1 MRTRKSAM
9 TKTPLPLPW
18 LLLSMFACGYLLSTL
33 LRGVTAALAP
43 YFTQEFSV
51 TPAELGLLAGSYFF
65 GFALL
70 QLPIGMLLDRYGVR
84 LVLVWSLL
92 VAALSCLLFALASSY
107 HGLFW
112 SRFLCGIGV
121 SAAYI
126 APLTAAR
133 LWASHALQQRI
144 NAWLLMTGSLGLVL
158 GTLPAESLASYFGW
172 RSVFLILSGS
182 FALLSI
188 SIAVIA
194 PPHKTAAAKIPKPAT
209 ISKFLLLNSY
219 LPIVKSPIIWRV
231 GVLVVINYA
240 ILVALQTLWVGPWLT
255 NLSGETTRGAS
266 IGLLY
271 INFLTL
277 VVFLIMGY
285 LSPGLMSSP
294 QDAEKLLKY
303 GTLPSIAVLA
313 WIAYLGADANWYHF
327 AAFCVIAWPISVTHP
342 LIGQHFPPD
351 EAGRAIAFINLL
363 LFVGVFAW
371 QSSFGVMISALSA
384 PFGLTLAYQLSLLVL
399 IGFSVFGF
407 GFFWVFH
414 QKDSAEKPIDSV

>member
-1 MRTRKSAM
+1 M
-9 TKTPLPLPW
+9 TKTPMPLPW

-51 TPAELGLLAGSYFF
+51 TPAQLGLLAGSYFF

-70 QLPIGMLLDRYGVR
+70 QLPIGILLDRYGVR

-255 NLSGETTRGAS
+255 NLSGETSPRGVYWS
-266 IGLLY
+266 SLY
-271 INFLTL
+271 QFL
-277 VVFLIMGY
+277 
-285 LSPGLMSSP
+285 
-294 QDAEKLLKY
+294 D
-303 GTLPSIAVLA
+303 
-313 WIAYLGADANWYHF
+313 LGCFSDH
-327 AAFCVIAWPISVTHP
+327 
-342 LIGQHFPPD
+342 G
-351 EAGRAIAFINLL
+351 
-363 LFVGVFAW
+363 LFVAKFDVLTTRFRETIEVRHPAQYCCFGVDCLFGRRCQLVSLCRLLCHSVADLGDPSADW
-371 QSSFGVMISALSA
+371 ATFSARRSREGHCFYQSSAVCRRFC
-384 PFGLTLAYQLSLLVL
+384 LA
-399 IGFSVFGF
+399 
-407 GFFWVFH
+407 
-414 QKDSAEKPIDSV
+414 K